1 MQVYCWIC
9 SLWHQHNKFQT
20 LYRWCTIVSATSK
33 CAEPQVENVAQGC
46 SPSVTFPTEGHHIW
60 LSSDQLRAASLIAR
74 NAVTWLWALSNDAR
88 FTTIYHGTFS
98 RKVKMS
104 EDWSSDIFTF
114 GWSDSLDGV
123 STYSNADVVCY
134 SATCQ
139 TGLNECNSVCQ
150 IVDRSYK

>member
-9 SLWHQHNKFQT
+9 LLWHQHNKFQT

-33 CAEPQVENVAQGC
+33 CAEPQVENVAQGS

-74 NAVTWLWALSNDAR
+74 NAVTWLWALLNNAR
-88 FTTIYHGTFS
+88 FTTIYHRTFS

-114 GWSDSLDGV
+114 GFARWRFNLFECRRRMLQRHLPNGV
-123 STYSNADVVCY
+123 ERMK
-134 SATCQ
+134 
-139 TGLNECNSVCQ
+139 L
-150 IVDRSYK
+150 RSPDCW